1 VSDINSNIRIEFDTG
16 TALAQLRNLQAG
28 LSKFHQTLAEGN
40 LAAANA
46 QKGLTASMIQSIN
59 ATGKFYASQK
69 TVATSTQ
76 AFTTALEKNQL
87 SLKEYFRYSAAAAT
101 ANTKILTKA
110 FAAEREILNRARRDR
125 VKALQS
131 QYIQLNGATGAFAKT
146 IQIMPKSL
154 AMVNG
159 KFTEL
164 GTRIQYAA
172 QRQQFLNQLL
182 KQGSTQLLNFGKNMQ
197 WAGRQLMVGLT
208 MPLGM
213 LAGAAAKAF
222 KELEKE
228 TVAFRRVYGDM
239 FTSDAETDAAIEN
252 IKKIGMEYTKFG
264 IAVKDTMN
272 MAASAAAAGFSGTAL
287 ENQVKQA
294 NKLAV
299 LGQIDQQKA
308 LETTISLQ
316 NAFGISSDELAKKIN
331 FLNAVENQTVVSLDD
346 ITTAIPKVAPV
357 IKQLGGSV
365 EDLAFFL
372 TAMEEGGVNAS
383 EGANALKSGLAAL
396 INPGDKASTMLAGLG
411 INIKGIVEANAGD
424 LKGTV
429 VGFARALDTL
439 APLQRARAIEQLFGK
454 FQFARLSTLF
464 QNVTKD
470 GSQASRTLQ
479 LAGASVEELSILSQ
493 REMSK
498 VEDSVGVKFQK
509 AIEQFKVTLMPIGK
523 QFLEA
528 VTPVV
533 EFFGKMLEKFNGLGD
548 GTKKVIGILVAA
560 LGFIGP
566 AALMA
571 FGLLANGAANVIK
584 FFAMLRGGIAKL
596 NGQTNVLGAGF
607 DYLTQQET
615 ENLAQSNALHT
626 SHQRLISVFNV
637 EKGSVDSLASS
648 YANAATQA
656 RSLATSSPGLFA
668 APGAASAVSKLPR
681 KVGKYADGI
690 LSVPGPKGAGDIQPA
705 MLSPGES
712 VIPTKQSIKHRGLI
726 KAIMSDSVPGHMAG
740 RIGKIKP
747 QSSREPLFL
756 GMPKTLKETHI
767 RIANQKMLDDMDR
780 AIRTGPLGA
789 LEPSNFGKL
798 VTETTGHSFPI
809 PGVGGIYEKGGKQL
823 FVKPVTDIDAA
834 RAELLST
841 STFTPAHN
849 LIAPKQELRTMLD
862 PTDPKG
868 KRRIAV
874 LVSPYDAKFANPD
887 GKFTQQQMADQLY
900 ASSLRGDKDLQTAN
914 VSGNMVI
921 DAGTSYAYDKASGL
935 RTQSDSLKSV
945 LEQAHINTLGVK
957 GGARRAFADAV
968 APIAQKMTAD
978 EFHILMS
985 GTVTAHNARLAS
997 TLATTKLTAAEKE
1010 FYAKNILARGKEAED
1025 IDWRQIHANL
1035 VNLEP
1040 AAKKK
1045 ELTAAAIAKK
1055 FEEQLLK
1062 KRQSGHANE
1071 DFYVQPFDD
1080 GTGGVGKS
1088 KASLDRIKALP
1099 IIDSHSQQEQHRI
1112 FQWAEDQMSAPGIRP
1127 EAKAK
1132 WDKSKEKWKKG
1143 IAQYLTYDPAT
1154 GLYYTGKEGE
1164 RGTPRDHLERALKY
1178 SLGIEPA
1185 TTAARKGQFAS
1196 INDTA
1201 TANHALAKISIGG
1214 ATKGGG
1220 GVATNNPGAKAL
1232 LDKIRLETEARNKAL
1247 GASGETTKLTE
1258 YLKSKYPDATTGQ
1271 IKRLLQ
1277 LEAAHIEP
1285 GKAAQ
1290 GEQSIARKRDKW
1302 ITGQA
1307 WDDFGAVNQYML
1319 NDKKTQRILD
1329 WDKSFPESPLGL
1341 NDKRRAEYQ
1350 KAADF
1355 MASGRHPSTAE
1366 EAKLVRD
1373 AAQLELLAI
1382 EAEEKSKKAT
1392 GKKPK
1397 GFSKYKLNLNK
1408 LSADAARFIL
1418 DGRLGPDSSFYDDLL
1433 TQKKIVNLDTNTRTG
1448 QISVGKGEGIIPADT
1463 KPGSKV
1469 KPEKVTG
1476 QNSTPRP
1483 FGSTT
1488 TGPSGERVPKKPG
1501 LVASRQTMQ
1510 FIGKDAGDLT
1520 FRNDPTYSPAF
1531 TEASDLSKNSQR
1543 NINKLVN
1550 EHINNLKKTNTLSK
1564 DDIRAKADNYRRY
1577 LIADRLEKANQA
1589 EYAKTAPAR
1598 AKLAA
1603 QNLKKEQANARKER
1617 VGRFSGGAS
1626 AAVGGLGMAAMM
1638 GGADQKVTTGLFAAS
1653 AVAGLAPMLMN
1664 PYVAAGAAVLAV
1676 AGTFWYVNKKA
1687 KEAAENQSRLVDATR
1702 ATTEKMK
1709 TIGEMNVK
1717 VGASEIMKQR
1727 REDTGSDRYLGKAR
1741 GKAQYGAT
1749 FLEQDVGKGMI
1760 ENINKSLVSGSKNT
1774 AKQVAVELAGYI
1786 SDGVLSAEQAHS
1798 IADQIGINL
1807 GDSSLGMR
1815 ISGTLLDL
1823 VGPNGE
1829 DLLKDPLNVRL
1840 SLVKEQQS
1848 LTNDFNQILKDFA
1861 VGSDEYVSNDQAKTV
1876 AAAAAA
1882 AGVQSL
1888 EFNQAQ
1894 IDSLDV
1900 QYDKQI
1906 KILET
1911 QRLATSDKAK
1921 QVELDGK
1928 IKDLKDKQS
1937 SGTAALRLNNKKVL
1951 DDQIKTLKLIQ
1962 DSKGDGYK
1970 GVETAFFD
1978 SLNAQVEAKY
1988 ADDPTQTAFLKG
2000 FFEKSKG
2007 ISQDL
2012 EIKIKTIVGA
2022 GQLKP
2027 NASIKLLDMFAGDEG
2042 RLRKTLNIM
2051 TRMQDPGKVQELLSF
2066 LGPIGDPAIRK
2077 TIFTSIISEDA
2088 EKSDSLV
2095 ATLKLM
2101 AEMQGKEF
2109 NIKTY
2114 FEDPE
2119 AIEKLGKLAAKMEE
2133 VEQKDVINP
2142 KVIATIDVDDNTT
2155 NGNGMQGLLDEWHKY
2170 ANLPDETRKAVVQ
2183 QYITAYS
2190 TITEGEIDAE
2200 IKRTNA
2206 AAKAKGGVGATF
2218 PIIGGTK
2225 EQRDA
2230 AAQRVAER
2238 KVYEQ
2243 RQTDIA
2249 AAKLRA
2255 AELAKKRTGGADKY
2269 SEINDLLKQIKFLRD
2284 ASVDAEGK
2292 LKELSRITAG
2302 EGITKITGVIQQLMK
2317 GPKGGYNRDFISW
2330 LESMDEA
2337 TRKTYM
2343 SVNKAGKVILSTEGK
2358 QAKELFNEASFGR
2371 AYNRENTVAQ
2381 DSLAQ
2386 AAALVKLKAAGFDTA
2401 KALELVA
2408 DASFAVSVNSGNIT
2422 PEELKLLKEEAIR
2435 AKKEVAAL
2443 ALELKNAASGSQQGL
2458 ADITQ
2463 KLKILS
2469 GLKDRYKLTSDQREA
2484 IVSQSKGTLDSLEGY
2499 LAGKITGPAG
2509 DAIKKDLETLLKD
2522 VHPTIDGTLN
2532 LKIATN
2538 GLEAARD
2545 AFSDI
2550 QNRFNDFFN
2559 AKRSLVASKYR
2570 DKLSAAQREVDPNVK
2585 GTAGANAKA
2594 AQDELTAAQKAVDAA
2609 NRANDKK
2616 VKTINDNAEKELRA
2630 LEKTVKEKK
2639 DALDK
2644 ANKDLKAAEDK
2655 ANIEQDRYNVQMEYD
2670 SYFAADGTVNDGFTK
2685 NAKTGVTNPRSIE
2698 FLQRNIDTNQREL
2711 EKKVNRP
2718 LEDAQKSLAAFERNM
2733 QTTYTDRIDALQET
2747 SSAYSDDLTVI
2758 DHAAEAINKKYDLQE
2773 EALNKISAIN
2783 DQIISQQKDQLDLA
2797 SAISS
2802 GDIGAAAKAM
2812 QQIQASRVS
2821 GMAKTQQDAID
2832 AARKSEVD
2840 GLKSS
2845 SGMTRAEIEAEQY
2858 RISREIV
2865 QIEKNSLPLQKNIK
2879 IVKEQIYDLEQKRET
2894 YLKGIRLLEDEIY
2907 DKTLARQVALDAIT
2921 KKEIA
2926 LKPLQDAATAAQK
2939 AYDTAE
2945 EDYNTVVEDRDA
2957 ALKALEQ
2964 THTDAMVALETRL
2977 TAAEDALIIAND
2989 ALAAAQAAVDE
3000 IQGKIDEELGK
3011 ITEMENQ
3018 FLAVQDA
3025 IFGMTSNLF
3034 DFTTELEAALL
3045 AAENLA
3051 AELAKDAKE
3060 KKDLKDAAPGLAKEK
3075 LDAAMKAEKELED
3088 SIAKTQEFIA
3098 NLQDKAG
3105 ELSFEEFYG
3114 LDKAMKAIPEL
3125 MSKLKDLKIATA
3137 EAQAAYDKLTIK
3149 KVPIGVIPLTLAEKR
3164 DEARAKNPSLP
3175 NYLLNQMY
3183 PDLAPFATGGMVP
3196 KAYADER
3203 FAMGTDTVPAMLTPG
3218 EFVIRKA
3225 AVDKYGVDTFK
3236 DLNMQRFATG
3246 GEVTGGNKPKNKNKD
3261 GNWFSRFNPANA
3273 ISSMLSGMFNFG
3285 VSQQIHKDLNIQSTM
3300 TQQEKDRALLQT
3312 AQILSGYTS
3321 AFNLKNNTS
3330 PEIFGNKKLGA
3341 LADILGVLPAVG
3353 LASKIATKNPIVKP
3367 KVETFK
3373 ILKNATHA
3381 SWSDNLAGQTLDPLN
3396 WKSGKADSMG
3406 RLNYLGTK
3414 ETFESAGENVY
3425 KLSLFSLLKA
3435 SSGKGLIKA
3444 SDFQKEFGAYPGGV
3458 KPDSDIWK
3466 AFLDSKYTGVLGD
3479 IVNEVGLKMPIKY
3492 TPVKLAPRVIP
3503 EDLERI
3509 DIGEFLDSY
3518 TAASKVIP
3526 ETPTAKPNLTSEQ
3539 LSFRIADTDA
3549 AAIEAIIKA
3558 DASSMS
3564 VPNTGHSFNPNMAQA
3579 GLNYLKSGKI
3589 DKGPGSDSLPYTAQI
3604 WEFIQSQRELLL
3616 KAKYP
3621 EVDFSNI
3628 KAFNEVYAKEFYGLN
3643 SDQSIKLFKGV
3654 MSTGPLPGSAYA
3666 PSWRTGED
3674 QLATYFSSNP
3684 YIAAQYARMVGQVPA
3699 GVKEL
3704 PLFSMDV
3711 PIKDLKSYLGEGAI
3725 RNSNAQGS
3733 FEFPQLINGPD
3744 LAANTPKIYNIPE
3757 EVYDEMYNSAGIVKK
3772 QWPYGFASG
3781 FKSDVPTIT
3790 PTAKSMLDSDTLSS
3804 LSPDTLHSINLW
3816 KTGIDRYKAD
3826 IADLKAGKYLSPGTG
3841 KPVVGDEAQ
3850 RLIEVF
3856 ENSIKNQ
3863 LKDIEIALKNDIPPG
3878 VLDTLRTYTRTP
3890 TMAHQSGQPTMQQV
3904 ASIRTI
3910 GEDQVVYRGLS
3921 DKDMSEIVGYQPGK
3935 SWSDL
3940 ASPLKENFGELIT
3953 TAKAEGTYV
3962 EGTMDYKDLLPGIKI
3977 GESWVPDV
3985 VKSTTDSLDWAK
3997 KIAVSDFT
4005 GGGNAG
4011 AVAKIFVDKD
4021 VLGFPNLMDLDMG
4034 GTVADLLAKEQLL
4047 APFTEYVLKEFN
4059 PLALKVP
4066 ATGNQ
4071 TSSKLLDEYVF
4082 EAKQTLPVPYVRISD
4097 QIEYPEMGT
4106 KPNVPSTIAND
4117 LPEPPKIIKSTISA
4131 GKLKQLKKFI
4141 NPDLMMASGG
4151 LVPGL
4156 GNKDSVSAM
4165 LTPGEFVMTKYA
4177 VANNG
4182 LDTMRAINNGDP
4194 VGNES
4199 VYNYSVNVNVKSDA
4213 NPDEIARA
4221 VMMQIKQVDGQKIRG
4236 NRF

>member
-1 VSDINSNIRIEFDTG
+1 MSDINSNIRIEFDTG

-59 ATGKFYASQK
+59 ATGKFSASQK

-87 SLKEYFRYSAAAAT
+87 SMKEYFRYSAAAAT
-101 ANTKILTKA
+101 ANTKLLTKA

-146 IQIMPKSL
+146 IQVMPKSL

-222 KELEKE
+222 RELEKE

-294 NKLAV
+294 NKLSV

-372 TAMEEGGVNAS
+372 TAMEEGGINAS

-396 INPGDKASTMLAGLG
+396 INPGDKATAMLAGLG
-411 INIKGIVEANAGD
+411 INIKGIVEGNAGD

-637 EKGSVDSLASS
+637 EKGSLDSLASS

-668 APGAASAVSKLPR
+668 APGAASAVSKLPKTR
-681 KVGKYADGI
+681 KYADGV

-712 VIPTKQSIKHRGLI
+712 VIPTKQSQKHRGLI
-726 KAIMSDSVPGHMAG
+726 KAIMADNIPGHIKGRLGSSAKNSKVDQSKALLNSSGRLASNTLIRNLTPQQKEAYDKTTKTLRTYSDDKDANLAIDNALKAGVPKQLLGKSLIKLWKDGYYPITSLKKYNSLTKSLATKESGTFFRGTGVSGKQYLQNKMGGLPPEISGEIYQILKTLKGADQAQALSKFVGKPFKMRTSSWSTEESIAGGFAKNTRERAVSKKDVVPFTIKTSFKDQDVIPVHSLFKNMYSQKGVPESERMFGGNFVITGINSKGVTVERVAGFEKGTFSVPGSKGAGDVTPAMLSPGESVIPTKQSEKHRGLIKSIISDNIPGHMAG

-756 GMPKTLKETHI
+756 GMPKTLKETNI
-767 RIANQKMLDDMDR
+767 RIANQKMLDDIDR
-780 AIRTGPLGA
+780 SIRNGPLGA

-841 STFTPAHN
+841 SAFTPAHN

-968 APIAQKMTAD
+968 SPIAQKMTAD

-985 GTVTAHNARLAS
+985 GTVTAHNARLAQ

-1035 VNLEP
+1035 VNLE
-1040 AAKKK
+1040 AAPKKK

-1099 IIDSHSQQEQHRI
+1099 IIDSQSQQEQHRI
-1112 FQWAEDQMSAPGIRP
+1112 FQWAEDQMSGPDIRP

-1132 WDKSKEKWKKG
+1132 WEKSKVKWKES
-1143 IAQYLTYDPAT
+1143 IAKYLTYDPAT

-1164 RGTPRDHLERALKY
+1164 RGTPREHLEKALRY
-1178 SLGIEPA
+1178 NLGIDPA
-1185 TTAARKGQFAS
+1185 TTPKRKGQFAS
-1196 INDTA
+1196 LSDTA
-1201 TANHALAKISIGG
+1201 TGSHALEKISIGG

-1232 LDKIRLETEARNKAL
+1232 LDEIRLETEARNKAL
-1247 GASGETTKLTE
+1247 GASGETTKITE
-1258 YLKSKYPDATTGQ
+1258 YLKSKYPDATAGQ
-1271 IKRLLQ
+1271 INRILQ

-1290 GEQSIARKRDKW
+1290 GEQSIARSKDKW
-1302 ITGQA
+1302 INGQA
-1307 WDDFGAVNQYML
+1307 WDDFGGVNQYML
-1319 NDKKTQRILD
+1319 NDKKHQRILD
-1329 WDKSFPESPLGL
+1329 WDKSFAESPLGL
-1341 NDKRRAEYQ
+1341 NDKRRSEYQ

-1382 EAEEKSKKAT
+1382 EAEEKSKKET

-1418 DGRLGPDSSFYDDLL
+1418 DGRLGPNSSFYDDLL

-1469 KPEKVTG
+1469 KPKKVTG

-1488 TGPSGERVPKKPG
+1488 TGPSGERVPKNPG
-1501 LVASRQTMQ
+1501 LVASRQTMR
-1510 FIGKDAGDLT
+1510 FIGKDKGDLT

-1543 NINKLVN
+1543 NVNKLVN
-1550 EHINNLKKTNTLSK
+1550 EHIANLKKTNTLSK

-1603 QNLKKEQANARKER
+1603 QSLKKEQANARKER

-1676 AGTFWYVNKKA
+1676 AGSFWYANKKI
-1687 KEAAENQSRLVDATR
+1687 KEAAENQSRFVDLTR

-1709 TIGEMNVK
+1709 TIGEMNQK
-1717 VGASEIMKQR
+1717 VGAAEIMAAKR
-1727 REDTGSDRYLGKAR
+1727 KAGTANRYTEGFDR
-1741 GKAQYGAT
+1741 GKQQYGAT
-1749 FLEQDVGKGMI
+1749 FLGTDPGKEMQDTFSKQLAKGGDQAIKQMALNLGTYVSDGIMSAQQAYSIAQQIGQDMGNLTISSQITGELISLIGPDGKDILTNPIGVRVKI
-1760 ENINKSLVSGSKNT
+1760 VQDSRAQSQPTRETLEKSPTSTWSISDIPMGETST
-1774 AKQVAVELAGYI
+1774 KQTRDLSAALAASNVQDLELAQAVQDSLELQLTKEI
-1786 SDGVLSAEQAHS
+1786 EKLKVQKAATTDKEKQAKIEDKIVKKEEQRLDGQKKLKGELTAILKQQAADYKLAQKKKSEAEYLTSLETQITEKYKDDPVQKNFLSTLSANTNKVADRTVRIKVQALVAAGFLEPS
-1798 IADQIGINL
+1798 QM
-1807 GDSSLGMR
+1807 SS
-1815 ISGTLLDL
+1815 LLDL
-1823 VGPNGE
+1823 YSGDDAALNTQLNLAVRTTDSGVLKEVIGFVTSLDNKDYIKKALFEKVIAGDSVELMSTLNSLAKLNNKEVSVKTFFEDPKALENLDLLQGKLSKIKEIDSPITAKVLAETEQIGDIKLGPLADIFKKWEGLDPKITRTIVAQYVTIASLIGTPEAIASLKARGVLAPLGPNGE
-1829 DLLKDPLNVRL
+1829 NYTP
-1840 SLVKEQQS
+1840 
-1848 LTNDFNQILKDFA
+1848 TQIEAEKGRMAAEFTP
-1861 VGSDEYVSNDQAKTV
+1861 QAV
-1876 AAAAAA
+1876 AAMIAANTPKN
-1882 AGVQSL
+1882 L
-1888 EFNQAQ
+1888 
-1894 IDSLDV
+1894 
-1900 QYDKQI
+1900 
-1906 KILET
+1906 
-1911 QRLATSDKAK
+1911 
-1921 QVELDGK
+1921 
-1928 IKDLKDKQS
+1928 
-1937 SGTAALRLNNKKVL
+1937 
-1951 DDQIKTLKLIQ
+1951 
-1962 DSKGDGYK
+1962 GDGD
-1970 GVETAFFD
+1970 G
-1978 SLNAQVEAKY
+1978 N
-1988 ADDPTQTAFLKG
+1988 
-2000 FFEKSKG
+2000 
-2007 ISQDL
+2007 
-2012 EIKIKTIVGA
+2012 KT
-2022 GQLKP
+2022 
-2027 NASIKLLDMFAGDEG
+2027 
-2042 RLRKTLNIM
+2042 
-2051 TRMQDPGKVQELLSF
+2051 TR
-2066 LGPIGDPAIRK
+2066 
-2077 TIFTSIISEDA
+2077 T
-2088 EKSDSLV
+2088 
-2095 ATLKLM
+2095 
-2101 AEMQGKEF
+2101 
-2109 NIKTY
+2109 
-2114 FEDPE
+2114 
-2119 AIEKLGKLAAKMEE
+2119 
-2133 VEQKDVINP
+2133 
-2142 KVIATIDVDDNTT
+2142 
-2155 NGNGMQGLLDEWHKY
+2155 
-2170 ANLPDETRKAVVQ
+2170 
-2183 QYITAYS
+2183 
-2190 TITEGEIDAE
+2190 
-2200 IKRTNA
+2200 
-2206 AAKAKGGVGATF
+2206 
-2218 PIIGGTK
+2218 
-2225 EQRDA
+2225 
-2230 AAQRVAER
+2230 
-2238 KVYEQ
+2238 
-2243 RQTDIA
+2243 
-2249 AAKLRA
+2249 
-2255 AELAKKRTGGADKY
+2255 Y

-2284 ASVDAEGK
+2284 ASVNAEGK
-2292 LKELSRITAG
+2292 LKELANVTAG
-2302 EGITKITGVIQQLMK
+2302 KGITKITGVIQQLMK

-2386 AAALVKLKAAGFDTA
+2386 AAALVKLKTAGFDTA

-2443 ALELKNAASGSQQGL
+2443 ALELKTAAEGSQQGL
-2458 ADITQ
+2458 TDITQ
-2463 KLKILS
+2463 KLRILS

-2509 DAIKKDLETLLKD
+2509 DAIKKDLEKILNS
-2522 VHPTIDGTLN
+2522 VHPILDGTLN
-2532 LKIATN
+2532 LKVQVD
-2538 GLEAARD
+2538 GLQAARD

-2570 DKLSAAQREVDPNVK
+2570 KDLNAAQDKLDPNVK
-2585 GTAGANAKA
+2585 GSAGANAKA

-2616 VKTINDNAEKELRA
+2616 IKTINDNAEKELRV

-2639 DALDK
+2639 AALDK
-2644 ANKDLKAAEDK
+2644 ANKDLKDAEDK

-2711 EKKVNRP
+2711 EEKVNRP
-2718 LEDAQKSLAAFERNM
+2718 LEDAQRSLADFERKM
-2733 QTTYTDRIDALQET
+2733 QKTYTDRIDALQET
-2747 SSAYSDDLTVI
+2747 SSAYSDDLTLI

-2821 GMAKTQQDAID
+2821 GMAKTQQDALT
-2832 AARKSEVD
+2832 ASRESEIS
-2840 GLKSS
+2840 GLTSR
-2845 SGMTRAEIEAEQY
+2845 GLTREQIEEKQWN
-2858 RISREIV
+2858 ISREII
-2865 QIEKNSLPLQKNIK
+2865 QIEKDSLPLQENIE
-2879 IVKEQIYDLEQKRET
+2879 IIKERIYELEQKREN
-2894 YLKGIRLLEDEIY
+2894 YLKGIQILEDEIY
-2907 DKTLARQVALDAIT
+2907 AKTLARQVALDAIT

-2926 LKPLQDAATAAQK
+2926 LKPLQDAAKAAQED
-2939 AYDTAE
+2939 YDDAE
-2945 EDYNTVVEDRDA
+2945 ENYNDVVKARDE
-2957 ALKALEQ
+2957 ALRALEIA
-2964 THTDAMVALETRL
+2964 HTDAMVDLETRL

-3011 ITEMENQ
+3011 ITELEDK

-3034 DFTTELEAALL
+3034 DFTTELEAALV

-3051 AELAKDAKE
+3051 AQLAKDAQE
-3060 KKDLKDAAPGLAKEK
+3060 KKDLNDAAPGLAKDK
-3075 LDAAMKAEKELED
+3075 YTAALKAEKDFSD
-3088 SIAKTQEFIA
+3088 SVGRTTAFIKS
-3098 NLQDKAG
+3098 LQDKVLDG
-3105 ELSFEEFYG
+3105 VTLSYEEFYG
-3114 LDKAMKAIPEL
+3114 LERAMKEL
-3125 MSKLKDLKIATA
+3125 PGLLSKLQDLQRDTA
-3137 EAQAAYDKLTIK
+3137 EAQEAYYQIL
-3149 KVPIGVIPLTLAEKR
+3149 L
-3164 DEARAKNPSLP
+3164 KNPATKKDALRFRLQTDKAFALSPEGMQAARDLDAEDKKPVVPPVVPMTPAELKERIAKWRKNNPWAASIPDSAIP
-3175 NYLLNQMY
+3175 NMLG
-3183 PDLAPFATGGMVP
+3183 FSSGGMVL
-3196 KAYADER
+3196 KYMAQGGFTRGSDI
-3203 FAMGTDTVPAMLTPG
+3203 VPAMLTPG
-3218 EFVIRKA
+3218 EFVMSRYA
-3225 AVDKYGVDTFK
+3225 VSTHGVDK
-3236 DLNMQRFATG
+3236 M
-3246 GEVTGGNKPKNKNKD
+3246 
-3261 GNWFSRFNPANA
+3261 
-3273 ISSMLSGMFNFG
+3273 
-3285 VSQQIHKDLNIQSTM
+3285 
-3300 TQQEKDRALLQT
+3300 
-3312 AQILSGYTS
+3312 
-3321 AFNLKNNTS
+3321 
-3330 PEIFGNKKLGA
+3330 
-3341 LADILGVLPAVG
+3341 
-3353 LASKIATKNPIVKP
+3353 
-3367 KVETFK
+3367 
-3373 ILKNATHA
+3373 
-3381 SWSDNLAGQTLDPLN
+3381 
-3396 WKSGKADSMG
+3396 KAM
-3406 RLNYLGTK
+3406 
-3414 ETFESAGENVY
+3414 
-3425 KLSLFSLLKA
+3425 
-3435 SSGKGLIKA
+3435 
-3444 SDFQKEFGAYPGGV
+3444 
-3458 KPDSDIWK
+3458 
-3466 AFLDSKYTGVLGD
+3466 
-3479 IVNEVGLKMPIKY
+3479 
-3492 TPVKLAPRVIP
+3492 
-3503 EDLERI
+3503 
-3509 DIGEFLDSY
+3509 
-3518 TAASKVIP
+3518 
-3526 ETPTAKPNLTSEQ
+3526 
-3539 LSFRIADTDA
+3539 
-3549 AAIEAIIKA
+3549 
-3558 DASSMS
+3558 
-3564 VPNTGHSFNPNMAQA
+3564 
-3579 GLNYLKSGKI
+3579 
-3589 DKGPGSDSLPYTAQI
+3589 
-3604 WEFIQSQRELLL
+3604 
-3616 KAKYP
+3616 
-3621 EVDFSNI
+3621 
-3628 KAFNEVYAKEFYGLN
+3628 
-3643 SDQSIKLFKGV
+3643 
-3654 MSTGPLPGSAYA
+3654 
-3666 PSWRTGED
+3666 
-3674 QLATYFSSNP
+3674 
-3684 YIAAQYARMVGQVPA
+3684 
-3699 GVKEL
+3699 
-3704 PLFSMDV
+3704 
-3711 PIKDLKSYLGEGAI
+3711 
-3725 RNSNAQGS
+3725 
-3733 FEFPQLINGPD
+3733 
-3744 LAANTPKIYNIPE
+3744 
-3757 EVYDEMYNSAGIVKK
+3757 
-3772 QWPYGFASG
+3772 
-3781 FKSDVPTIT
+3781 
-3790 PTAKSMLDSDTLSS
+3790 
-3804 LSPDTLHSINLW
+3804 
-3816 KTGIDRYKAD
+3816 
-3826 IADLKAGKYLSPGTG
+3826 
-3841 KPVVGDEAQ
+3841 
-3850 RLIEVF
+3850 
-3856 ENSIKNQ
+3856 
-3863 LKDIEIALKNDIPPG
+3863 
-3878 VLDTLRTYTRTP
+3878 
-3890 TMAHQSGQPTMQQV
+3890 
-3904 ASIRTI
+3904 
-3910 GEDQVVYRGLS
+3910 
-3921 DKDMSEIVGYQPGK
+3921 
-3935 SWSDL
+3935 
-3940 ASPLKENFGELIT
+3940 
-3953 TAKAEGTYV
+3953 
-3962 EGTMDYKDLLPGIKI
+3962 
-3977 GESWVPDV
+3977 
-3985 VKSTTDSLDWAK
+3985 
-3997 KIAVSDFT
+3997 
-4005 GGGNAG
+4005 
-4011 AVAKIFVDKD
+4011 
-4021 VLGFPNLMDLDMG
+4021 
-4034 GTVADLLAKEQLL
+4034 
-4047 APFTEYVLKEFN
+4047 
-4059 PLALKVP
+4059 
-4066 ATGNQ
+4066 
-4071 TSSKLLDEYVF
+4071 
-4082 EAKQTLPVPYVRISD
+4082 
-4097 QIEYPEMGT
+4097 
-4106 KPNVPSTIAND
+4106 
-4117 LPEPPKIIKSTISA
+4117 
-4131 GKLKQLKKFI
+4131 
-4141 NPDLMMASGG
+4141 
-4151 LVPGL
+4151 
-4156 GNKDSVSAM
+4156 
-4165 LTPGEFVMTKYA
+4165 
-4177 VANNG
+4177 
-4182 LDTMRAINNGDP
+4182 NNGDSI
-4194 VGNES
+4194 GDA

>member
-1 VSDINSNIRIEFDTG
+1 MSDINSNIRIEFDTG

-59 ATGKFYASQK
+59 ATGKFSASQK

-87 SLKEYFRYSAAAAT
+87 SMKEYFRYSAAAAT
-101 ANTKILTKA
+101 ANTKLLTKA

-146 IQIMPKSL
+146 IQVMPKSL

-222 KELEKE
+222 RELEKE

-294 NKLAV
+294 NKLSV

-372 TAMEEGGVNAS
+372 TAMEEGGINAS

-396 INPGDKASTMLAGLG
+396 INPGDKATAMLAGLG
-411 INIKGIVEANAGD
+411 INIKGIVEGNAGD

-470 GSQASRTLQ
+470 GSQANRTLQ

-637 EKGSVDSLASS
+637 EKGSLDSLASS

-668 APGAASAVSKLPR
+668 APGAASAVSKLPKTR
-681 KVGKYADGI
+681 KYADGV

-712 VIPTKQSIKHRGLI
+712 VIPTKQSQKHRGLI
-726 KAIMSDSVPGHMAG
+726 KAIMADNIPGHIKGRLGAAAKNSKVDQSKALLNSSGRLASNTLIKNLTPQQKEAYDKTTKTLRTYSDDKDANLAIDNALKAGVPKQLLGKSLIKLWKDGYYPITSLKKYNSLTKSLATKESGTFFRGTGVSGKQYLQNKMGGLPPEISGEIYQILKTLKGADQAQALSKFVGKPFKMRTSSWSTEESIAGGFAKNTREQAVSKKDVVPFTIKTSFKDQDVIPVHSLFKNMYSQKGVPESERMFGGNFVITGINSKGVTVERVAGFEKGTFSVPGPKGAGDITPAMLSPGESVIPTKQSEKHRGLIKSIISDNIPGHMAG
-740 RIGKIKP
+740 RIGKVKP

-756 GMPKTLKETHI
+756 GMPKTLKDTSI
-767 RIANQKMLDDMDR
+767 RIANQKMLDDIDR
-780 AIRTGPLGA
+780 SIKNGPLGA

-798 VTETTGHSFPI
+798 VAETTGHSFPI
-809 PGVGGIYEKGGKQL
+809 PKVGGIYEKGGKQL
-823 FVKPVTDIDAA
+823 FVKPVTDLDAA

-841 STFTPAHN
+841 SAFTPAHN
-849 LIAPKQELRTMLD
+849 LIAPKQELKTMLD

-868 KRRIAV
+868 KRRLAV
-874 LVSPYDAKFANPD
+874 LVSPYDPKFANPD
-887 GKFTQQQMADQLY
+887 GKFTKQQMADQLY

-921 DAGTSYAYDKASGL
+921 DAGTSYAYGAASGL
-935 RTQSDSLKSV
+935 RTQTTSLKSV
-945 LEQAHINTLGVK
+945 LEQANINTLGVK
-957 GGARRAFADAV
+957 GGARRAFADSI

-978 EFHILMS
+978 EFNILMK
-985 GTVTAHNARLAS
+985 GTVTAHNARLAQ

-1010 FYAKNILARGKEAED
+1010 FYAKNILSRGKEAED
-1025 IDWRQIHANL
+1025 IDWRQIHSNL
-1035 VNLEP
+1035 VNLE
-1040 AAKKK
+1040 AAPKKK

-1071 DFYVQPFDD
+1071 DFYVQPFEE
-1080 GTGGVGKS
+1080 GKLG
-1088 KASLDRIKALP
+1088 KAKNTKNKIAALP
-1099 IIDSHSQQEQHRI
+1099 MDSQSQDEHRRLLK
-1112 FQWAEDQMSAPGIRP
+1112 WAEDQIKDPSARP

-1132 WDKSKEKWKKG
+1132 WEKSGQSWKNY
-1143 IAQYLTYDPAT
+1143 IAQYLRYDPVS
-1154 GLYYTGKEGE
+1154 GLYYTGAEGE
-1164 RGTPRDHLERALKY
+1164 RGTPRARIEEAIRY
-1178 SLGIEPA
+1178 NLGLDPA
-1185 TTAARKGQFAS
+1185 TSGTKKGQFISSNKMTSGNPA
-1196 INDTA
+1196 I
-1201 TANHALAKISIGG
+1201 AKMTVGG
-1214 ATKGGG
+1214 KSKGGG
-1220 GVATNNPGAKAL
+1220 GLKVHNPQAYKKFQEVL
-1232 LDKIRLETEARNKAL
+1232 LEQEAQNKAL
-1247 GASGETTKLTE
+1247 GSKGEMSQLQAKMKELDPSITPEKLKNFTQMDAAHIEKTDTQGNRLSGRSKEKWQDGKIIPDYHGVNQYMNSHARTTKILEWEAKYGGLGLTPAQIAE
-1258 YLKSKYPDATTGQ
+1258 YKNAAKFMKLGIQPVTRQDA
-1271 IKRLLQ
+1271 RLLQ
-1277 LEAAHIEP
+1277 L
-1285 GKAAQ
+1285 
-1290 GEQSIARKRDKW
+1290 
-1302 ITGQA
+1302 
-1307 WDDFGAVNQYML
+1307 
-1319 NDKKTQRILD
+1319 
-1329 WDKSFPESPLGL
+1329 
-1341 NDKRRAEYQ
+1341 
-1350 KAADF
+1350 
-1355 MASGRHPSTAE
+1355 
-1366 EAKLVRD
+1366 
-1373 AAQLELLAI
+1373 AAQLEILAHD
-1382 EAEEKSKKAT
+1382 AVARGVPNPTGLGLGKA
-1392 GKKPK
+1392 PK
-1397 GFSKYKLNLNK
+1397 INAQAVASLM
-1408 LSADAARFIL
+1408 DI
-1418 DGRLGPDSSFYDDLL
+1418 RLGSESTFFKDLEEGRRVIDL
-1433 TQKKIVNLDTNTRTG
+1433 KTKERTG
-1448 QISVGKGEGIIPADT
+1448 NITVGKGEGLLRKIRN
-1463 KPGSKV
+1463 KV
-1469 KPEKVTG
+1469 KLEPVTG
-1476 QNSTPRP
+1476 QNTTPKPYRA
-1483 FGSTT
+1483 TT
-1488 TGPSGERVPKKPG
+1488 TGPSGERVAKKPS

-1510 FIGKDAGDLT
+1510 FIGKEKGDLT

-1543 NINKLVN
+1543 NVNKLVN
-1550 EHINNLKKTNTLSK
+1550 EHIANLKKTNTLSK

-1603 QNLKKEQANARKER
+1603 QSLKKEQANARKER

-1638 GGADQKVTTGLFAAS
+1638 GGADQKVTTALFGAS

-1676 AGTFWYVNKKA
+1676 AGSFWYANKKT

-1727 REDTGSDRYLGKAR
+1727 REDAGSDRYLGKAR

-1760 ENINKSLVSGSKNT
+1760 ENINKSLLSGSKNT

-1807 GDSSLGMR
+1807 GDSSLGMQ

-1861 VGSDEYVSNDQAKTV
+1861 VGSDEFVSNDEAKTV

-1894 IDSLDV
+1894 IDSLDL

-1937 SGTAALRLNNKKVL
+1937 SGTATLRLNNKKVL
-1951 DDQIKTLKLIQ
+1951 DDQIKTLKLIK

-1970 GVETAFFD
+1970 GVETVFFD

-1988 ADDPTQTAFLKG
+1988 ADDPTQTAFLKR

-2051 TRMQDPGKVQELLSF
+2051 TRMQDPGKIQELLSF
-2066 LGPIGDPAIRK
+2066 LGPIGDPDIRK

-2095 ATLKLM
+2095 STLKLM
-2101 AEMQGKEF
+2101 SQMQGKEF

-2119 AIEKLGKLAAKMEE
+2119 AIEKLGKLAAKLEE

-2155 NGNGMQGLLDEWHKY
+2155 NGNGMQGLLDDWEKY
-2170 ANLPDETRKAVVQ
+2170 ANLPNETRKAVVQ

-2200 IKRTNA
+2200 IAKTNA
-2206 AAKAKGGVGATF
+2206 ANKAAGGMLAGKF
-2218 PIIGGTK
+2218 PILGKGS
-2225 EQRDA
+2225 QADRDA
-2230 AAQRVAER
+2230 AAERVATR

-2243 RQTDIA
+2243 RQKDIED
-2249 AAKLRA
+2249 AKLRA
-2255 AELAKKRTGGADKY
+2255 LELAKKKTGGADKY

-2284 ASVDAEGK
+2284 ASVNAEGK
-2292 LKELSRITAG
+2292 LQELANVTAG
-2302 EGITKITGVIQQLMK
+2302 KGITKITGVIQQLMK

-2386 AAALVKLKAAGFDTA
+2386 AAALVKLKTAGFDTA

-2422 PEELKLLKEEAIR
+2422 PEELKLLKEEATR

-2463 KLKILS
+2463 KLRILS

-2499 LAGKITGPAG
+2499 LAGKITGPAAT
-2509 DAIKKDLETLLKD
+2509 AIKKDLETLLND

-2532 LKIATN
+2532 LKVQVD
-2538 GLEAARD
+2538 GLQAARD

-2570 DKLSAAQREVDPNVK
+2570 KDLTKAQEKLDPNVK
-2585 GTAGANAKA
+2585 GSAGAKAKA
-2594 AQDELTAAQKAVDAA
+2594 AQDEVNAAQKAVDAA

-2616 VKTINDNAEKELRA
+2616 IKTINDNAEKELRV

-2644 ANKDLKAAEDK
+2644 ANKDLKDAEDK

-2685 NAKTGVTNPRSIE
+2685 NAVTGVTNPRSIE

-2711 EKKVNRP
+2711 EEKVNRP
-2718 LEDAQKSLAAFERNM
+2718 LEDAQKSLADFERKM
-2733 QTTYTDRIDALQET
+2733 QKTYTDRIDALQET
-2747 SSAYSDDLTVI
+2747 SSAYSDDLTII

-2821 GMAKTQQDAID
+2821 GMAKTQQDALT
-2832 AARKSEVD
+2832 ASRESEIS
-2840 GLKSS
+2840 GLTSR
-2845 SGMTRAEIEAEQY
+2845 GLTREQIEEKQWN
-2858 RISREIV
+2858 ISREIV
-2865 QIEKNSLPLQKNIK
+2865 QIEKDSLPLQEDIEIIK
-2879 IVKEQIYDLEQKRET
+2879 ERIYELEQKRET
-2894 YLKGIRLLEDEIY
+2894 YLKGIQFLEDEIY
-2907 DKTLARQVALDAIT
+2907 KKTLARQVALDAIT

-2926 LKPLQDAATAAQK
+2926 LKPLQDAAKAAQE

-2945 EDYNTVVEDRDA
+2945 EDYNDVVEARDA
-2957 ALKALEQ
+2957 ALRALEI
-2964 THTDAMVALETRL
+2964 THTNAMVDLETRL

-3011 ITEMENQ
+3011 ITEMEND

-3025 IFGMTSNLF
+3025 IFGMTANLF
-3034 DFTTELEAALL
+3034 DFTTELEAALV

-3051 AELAKDAKE
+3051 AQLAKDAQE
-3060 KKDLKDAAPGLAKEK
+3060 KKDLKDAAPGLAKDK
-3075 LDAAMKAEKELED
+3075 YTAALKAEKDFQASLD
-3088 SIAKTQEFIA
+3088 KTRAFIESMQE
-3098 NLQDKAG
+3098 KVSEG
-3105 ELSFEEFYG
+3105 MTLSYEEFYG
-3114 LDKAMKAIPEL
+3114 LDKAMKEL
-3125 MSKLKDLKIATA
+3125 PALLSKLQDLQRDTA
-3137 EAQAAYDKLTIK
+3137 EAQEAYYQIL
-3149 KVPIGVIPLTLAEKR
+3149 L
-3164 DEARAKNPSLP
+3164 KNPATKKDALRFRLQTDKAFALSPEGMQAARDLDAEDKKPVVPPVVPMTPAELKERIAKWRANNSWAASIPDSAIP
-3175 NYLLNQMY
+3175 NMLG
-3183 PDLAPFATGGMVP
+3183 FSSGGMIP
-3196 KAYADER
+3196 KYMAKGGFTRGSDI
-3203 FAMGTDTVPAMLTPG
+3203 VPAMLTPG
-3218 EFVIRKA
+3218 EFV
-3225 AVDKYGVDTFK
+3225 
-3236 DLNMQRFATG
+3236 
-3246 GEVTGGNKPKNKNKD
+3246 
-3261 GNWFSRFNPANA
+3261 
-3273 ISSMLSGMFNFG
+3273 
-3285 VSQQIHKDLNIQSTM
+3285 
-3300 TQQEKDRALLQT
+3300 
-3312 AQILSGYTS
+3312 
-3321 AFNLKNNTS
+3321 
-3330 PEIFGNKKLGA
+3330 
-3341 LADILGVLPAVG
+3341 
-3353 LASKIATKNPIVKP
+3353 
-3367 KVETFK
+3367 
-3373 ILKNATHA
+3373 
-3381 SWSDNLAGQTLDPLN
+3381 
-3396 WKSGKADSMG
+3396 
-3406 RLNYLGTK
+3406 
-3414 ETFESAGENVY
+3414 
-3425 KLSLFSLLKA
+3425 
-3435 SSGKGLIKA
+3435 
-3444 SDFQKEFGAYPGGV
+3444 
-3458 KPDSDIWK
+3458 
-3466 AFLDSKYTGVLGD
+3466 
-3479 IVNEVGLKMPIKY
+3479 
-3492 TPVKLAPRVIP
+3492 
-3503 EDLERI
+3503 
-3509 DIGEFLDSY
+3509 
-3518 TAASKVIP
+3518 
-3526 ETPTAKPNLTSEQ
+3526 
-3539 LSFRIADTDA
+3539 
-3549 AAIEAIIKA
+3549 
-3558 DASSMS
+3558 MS
-3564 VPNTGHSFNPNMAQA
+3564 
-3579 GLNYLKSGKI
+3579 
-3589 DKGPGSDSLPYTAQI
+3589 
-3604 WEFIQSQRELLL
+3604 
-3616 KAKYP
+3616 
-3621 EVDFSNI
+3621 
-3628 KAFNEVYAKEFYGLN
+3628 
-3643 SDQSIKLFKGV
+3643 
-3654 MSTGPLPGSAYA
+3654 
-3666 PSWRTGED
+3666 
-3674 QLATYFSSNP
+3674 
-3684 YIAAQYARMVGQVPA
+3684 
-3699 GVKEL
+3699 
-3704 PLFSMDV
+3704 
-3711 PIKDLKSYLGEGAI
+3711 
-3725 RNSNAQGS
+3725 
-3733 FEFPQLINGPD
+3733 
-3744 LAANTPKIYNIPE
+3744 
-3757 EVYDEMYNSAGIVKK
+3757 
-3772 QWPYGFASG
+3772 
-3781 FKSDVPTIT
+3781 
-3790 PTAKSMLDSDTLSS
+3790 
-3804 LSPDTLHSINLW
+3804 
-3816 KTGIDRYKAD
+3816 
-3826 IADLKAGKYLSPGTG
+3826 
-3841 KPVVGDEAQ
+3841 
-3850 RLIEVF
+3850 
-3856 ENSIKNQ
+3856 
-3863 LKDIEIALKNDIPPG
+3863 
-3878 VLDTLRTYTRTP
+3878 
-3890 TMAHQSGQPTMQQV
+3890 
-3904 ASIRTI
+3904 
-3910 GEDQVVYRGLS
+3910 
-3921 DKDMSEIVGYQPGK
+3921 
-3935 SWSDL
+3935 
-3940 ASPLKENFGELIT
+3940 
-3953 TAKAEGTYV
+3953 
-3962 EGTMDYKDLLPGIKI
+3962 
-3977 GESWVPDV
+3977 
-3985 VKSTTDSLDWAK
+3985 
-3997 KIAVSDFT
+3997 
-4005 GGGNAG
+4005 
-4011 AVAKIFVDKD
+4011 
-4021 VLGFPNLMDLDMG
+4021 
-4034 GTVADLLAKEQLL
+4034 
-4047 APFTEYVLKEFN
+4047 
-4059 PLALKVP
+4059 
-4066 ATGNQ
+4066 
-4071 TSSKLLDEYVF
+4071 
-4082 EAKQTLPVPYVRISD
+4082 
-4097 QIEYPEMGT
+4097 
-4106 KPNVPSTIAND
+4106 
-4117 LPEPPKIIKSTISA
+4117 
-4131 GKLKQLKKFI
+4131 
-4141 NPDLMMASGG
+4141 
-4151 LVPGL
+4151 
-4156 GNKDSVSAM
+4156 
-4165 LTPGEFVMTKYA
+4165 KYA
-4177 VANNG
+4177 VSTHGVDKMKA
-4182 LDTMRAINNGDP
+4182 MNNGDSI
-4194 VGNES
+4194 GDA